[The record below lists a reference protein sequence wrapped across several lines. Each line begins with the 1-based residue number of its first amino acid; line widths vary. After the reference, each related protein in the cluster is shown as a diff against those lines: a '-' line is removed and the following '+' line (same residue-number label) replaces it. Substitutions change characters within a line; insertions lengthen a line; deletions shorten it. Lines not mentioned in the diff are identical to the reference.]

1 MSRDLSRLL
10 RPQHIAVVGGGAWG
24 NLVVEQCHKMG
35 FDGDVWRLNPKGGEG
50 VYKSLQDLPKAP
62 DATFVGINRFA
73 TIDVVRELSELNA
86 GGAVCFA
93 SGFSEAAAEDTEGTE
108 LQTQLLDAA
117 GDMPILGPN
126 CYGFINALD
135 GALLWPDQN
144 GCTRVESGVAIL
156 TQSSNI
162 GINLTMQSRGL
173 PIAYMVAC
181 GNMAQT
187 TQANIASALLDD
199 PRVTSIGVH
208 IEGFGDLQ
216 GWEDLARKAHD
227 VGKPIVALKVGKSV
241 EAQAATI
248 SHTASL
254 AGGDAGANAL
264 LARLGIPRV
273 YSLTTF
279 LETLK
284 LMHLMGPLPSNRIG
298 SISCSGGEASLA
310 ADTAHDLDLSFPPLN
325 DGQTDALSKAL
336 GPMVALANPLDYHTY
351 IWRDEAAM
359 TTAWSGMADPN
370 LALLMIILDYP
381 RGDRCD
387 PVDWECA
394 TRAALNVRA
403 NTGINVAVVATLP
416 ELLPED
422 ICTRLMEGGVVPLQ
436 GLTGAME
443 AAEAASQV
451 GAPSMLD
458 LCLPNVAA
466 TKQTT
471 ISEAEAKTALSTRG
485 LDIPRSETGATPAE
499 AAARIGFPIVLK
511 GEGIAH
517 KTEANAV
524 ALNLTSAEE
533 VQMAVN
539 QMPSKTF
546 LVEEMVTG
554 GVAELIIGVTKDPA
568 HGFVLTLG
576 AGGILTEILKD
587 TTSLL
592 VPSDRADIQAA
603 LLSLNT
609 AALLKGY
616 RGKPAANLDAILDAV
631 DAVQSYVLENADTLS
646 EIEINPL
653 ICTPERAIAADALI
667 RKA

>member
-1 MSRDLSRLL
+1 
-10 RPQHIAVVGGGAWG
+10 
-24 NLVVEQCHKMG
+24 
-35 FDGDVWRLNPKGGEG
+35 
-50 VYKSLQDLPKAP
+50 
-62 DATFVGINRFA
+62 
-73 TIDVVRELSELNA
+73 
-86 GGAVCFA
+86 
-93 SGFSEAAAEDTEGTE
+93 
-108 LQTQLLDAA
+108 
-117 GDMPILGPN
+117 
-126 CYGFINALD
+126 
-135 GALLWPDQN
+135 
-144 GCTRVESGVAIL
+144 
-156 TQSSNI
+156 
-162 GINLTMQSRGL
+162 MQSRGL

-187 TQANIASALLDD
+187 TQADIASALLDD
-199 PRVTSIGVH
+199 TRVTAIGLH
-208 IEGFGDLQ
+208 IEGFGDLP
-216 GWEDLARKAHD
+216 GWESLARKAHRL
-227 VGKPIVALKVGKSV
+227 GKPIVALKVGKST

-273 YSLTTF
+273 HSLTTF

-284 LMHLMGPLPSNRIG
+284 LLHLTGPIASNRIG

-310 ADTAHDLDLSFPPLN
+310 ADTAHNLDLIFPPLSAA
-325 DGQTDALSKAL
+325 QTTALSAAL

-359 TTAWSGMADPN
+359 TAAWSAMADPN

-381 RGDRCD
+381 RSDRCD
-387 PVDWECA
+387 PIDWEFA
-394 TRAALNVRA
+394 TNAALNVRA

-416 ELLPED
+416 ELLPEN
-422 ICTRLMEGGVVPLQ
+422 ICTRLMKGGVVPLM
-436 GLTGAME
+436 GLTEAME
-443 AAEAASQV
+443 AAETASKI
-451 GAPSMLD
+451 GKPSPLD
-458 LCLPNVAA
+458 LCIPSMKAND
-466 TKQTT
+466 QTT
-471 ISEAEAKTALSTRG
+471 LSEASAKAALGAFG
-485 LDIPRSETGATPAE
+485 LDTPKSEAGSNPAE
-499 AAARIGFPIVLK
+499 IAERIGFPVVLK

-524 ALNLTSAEE
+524 ALNLMTPAE
-533 VQMAVN
+533 VQGAAG
-539 QMPSKTF
+539 QMPVKSF

-587 TTSLL
+587 TASLL
-592 VPSDRADIQAA
+592 VPSDRADIQTALMSLNSAA
-603 LLSLNT
+603 LLN
-609 AALLKGY
+609 GY

-631 DAVQSYVLENADTLS
+631 DAVQSYVLENSDTLS
-646 EIEINPL
+646 EVEINPL